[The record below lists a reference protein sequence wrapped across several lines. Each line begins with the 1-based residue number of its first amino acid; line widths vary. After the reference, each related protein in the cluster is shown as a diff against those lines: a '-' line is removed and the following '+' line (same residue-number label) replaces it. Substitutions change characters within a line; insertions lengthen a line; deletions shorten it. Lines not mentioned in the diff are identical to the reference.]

1 MRIKTRSSPVTP
13 DFGGPG
19 QFPIAFFG
27 VPVDD
32 RGKVAIGVCQ
42 QRTSI
47 SYCLTY
53 LQNSYFANGTSI
65 DLGKL
70 CTQLRGKKSILLDCT
85 TLGVVEIIF
94 ILRAARKE
102 NIENLCLLY
111 AEPGE
116 YAREDKEGLSMATRF
131 NLTGDRHFSGV
142 HGVALDLSL
151 YEAGQVVF
159 LLGYEEDRLAML
171 LTQQEN
177 IIKFDKYAVFG
188 VPAFSAGWELN
199 SFANHASG
207 MTNETYYVHY
217 AGASSVTDCYYK
229 LLEIFK
235 QKGGSDI
242 PTVIAPIGTKP
253 HAIAAALFLCTH
265 ADHNAAGLIYD
276 HPQKK
281 DGRSRDLRRWHVY
294 DVTLPA

>member
-1 MRIKTRSSPVTP
+1 MLIKTRSSQTDP
-13 DFGGPG
+13 DFGRVEE
-19 QFPIAFFG
+19 FPISFFG

-32 RGKVAIGVCQ
+32 RGKAAISVCEQ
-42 QRTSI
+42 QASTSH
-47 SYCLTY
+47 CLTY
-53 LQNSYFANGTSI
+53 RQNSYFADNTSI

-70 CTQLRGKKSILLDCT
+70 CTKLRSKKSILIDCT

-102 NIENLCLLY
+102 NIKNLCLLY

-116 YAREDKEGLSMATRF
+116 YARDDKEGMSTATRF
-131 NLTGDRHFSGV
+131 NLTGDRQFSGV

-151 YEAGQVVF
+151 YEEGQVVF

-177 IIKFDKYAVFG
+177 LIKFDKYAIFG

-207 MTNETYYVHY
+207 MANETYHVHY
-217 AGASSVTDCYYK
+217 AGANSVTDCYYK

-253 HAIAAALFLCTH
+253 HAIAAALFLCNH
-265 ADHNAAGLIYD
+265 AEHNGAGLIYD

-281 DGRSRDLRRWHVY
+281 DGRSRLLRRWHVY

>member
-1 MRIKTRSSPVTP
+1 MLIKTRSSQTDP
-13 DFGGPG
+13 DFGRIEK
-19 QFPIAFFG
+19 FPISFFG
-27 VPVDD
+27 VSVDD
-32 RGKVAIGVCQ
+32 RGKAAISVCQ
-42 QRTSI
+42 KQAATSH
-47 SYCLTY
+47 CLTY
-53 LQNSYFANGTSI
+53 RQNSYFADSTSI

-70 CTQLRGKKSILLDCT
+70 CTKLRSKKSILIDCT

-102 NIENLCLLY
+102 NIKSLYLLY

-116 YAREDKEGLSMATRF
+116 YARDDKEGLSTATRF
-131 NLTGDRHFSGV
+131 NLTGDRQFSGV

-151 YEAGQVVF
+151 YEEGQVVF

-177 IIKFDKYAVFG
+177 LIKFDKYAIFG

-207 MTNETYYVHY
+207 MTNETYHVHY
-217 AGASSVTDCYYK
+217 AGANSVTDCYHK

-253 HAIAAALFLCTH
+253 HAIAAALFLCNH
-265 ADHNAAGLIYD
+265 AEHNGAGLIYD

-281 DGRSRDLRRWHVY
+281 DGRSRLLRRWHVY